1 MEIELDKAK
10 LYFEV
15 QGNPDNPPLVLWHG
29 AGCTLRMWDLV
40 VEQLK
45 NLYFTIA
52 FDIRG
57 AGNSINNDLN
67 EDAYTF
73 QQYSEDLNSILN
85 FLDINQVHLWS
96 MAWGTRAAIAYSSL
110 NPNKVLSAVFSDASI
125 EIADIDA
132 QRLGSREA
140 LSKQDESGIERFNL
154 PQGWNIHADKDSA
167 AKSLSAAAKF
177 DLQTAFSHID
187 FPFMIMTGDHDPN
200 LSSSKNMV
208 SNLKGGELRILENV
222 GHGSILQ
229 RPDLTVESFLEW
241 HNKILGA

>member
-52 FDIRG
+52 FDVRG

-67 EDAYTF
+67 EDTYSF
-73 QQYSEDLNSILN
+73 QQYSEDLNSILD
-85 FLDINQVHLWS
+85 FLNLDKVHLWS

-140 LSKQDESGIERFNL
+140 LSKQDKLGIKRFTL
-154 PQGWNIHADKDSA
+154 PQGWNVHVDKDSA
-167 AKSLSAAAKF
+167 ARSLSAAAKF
-177 DLQTAFSHID
+177 DLEPAFNQID
-187 FPFMIMTGDHDPN
+187 FPFIIMTGDHDPN
-200 LSSSKNMV
+200 LSSSKDMV
-208 SNLKGGELRILENV
+208 SSSSTGELKVLENV
-222 GHGSILQ
+222 GHGSVLQ
-229 RPDLTVESFLEW
+229 RPDLTSKHFLEW
-241 HNKILGA
+241 HKKILGA